1 MFIDYYTHPHPPSE
15 MPIIRRNSEE
25 ILVINTPEEALYFDM
40 ELTRL
45 IADADTLTHDEIY
58 TTERKNF
65 LLSINHQSTIRIT
78 NALSVWRQVNSIIKN
93 KTQLESLL
101 IQLEQNSPDLPVD
114 YLKNRDSL
122 IDRIQT
128 VLPSVNEAL
137 AEWSE
142 LA

>member
-1 MFIDYYTHPHPPSE
+1 
-15 MPIIRRNSEE
+15 MPILRRNSQE
-25 ILVINTPEEALYFDM
+25 ILIINTPEEALYFDM
-40 ELTRL
+40 ELARL

-78 NALSVWRQVNSIIKN
+78 NALSVWRQVNSMIEK
-93 KTQLESLL
+93 KTDLESLL
-101 IQLEQNSPDLPVD
+101 TQLEQNSQDLPAE
-114 YLKNRDSL
+114 YLKERDSL

-128 VLPSVNEAL
+128 VLPLTDKAL

>member
-1 MFIDYYTHPHPPSE
+1 

-122 IDRIQT
+122 IVLIQT

>member
-1 MFIDYYTHPHPPSE
+1 

-45 IADADTLTHDEIY
+45 IADADTLLHDEIY
-58 TTERKNF
+58 TLERKNF
-65 LLSINHQSTIRIT
+65 MLSLNHQSTIRIT
-78 NALSVWRQVNSIIKN
+78 NALLVWRHVNSMIEK
-93 KTQLESLL
+93 KTDLESLL
-101 IQLEQNSPDLPVD
+101 TQLEQNSSALPAE
-114 YLKNRDSL
+114 YLKERDSL

-128 VLPSVNEAL
+128 VLPLADKAL